1 MKRKAHFDLP
11 FCLVLSAGGCDC
23 VLKQGPLRTMPPPSD
38 IVKVAIEWPG
48 ANAQLLEIDQ
58 VCQSSKEGSGAQ
70 RRKCLGPQA
79 TGIISKGSDR
89 KPLRWAGPPQGR
101 CSLWLGKGF
110 FSSETEWFCWQQ
122 TAC

>member
-11 FCLVLSAGGCDC
+11 FCLVLSAGSCVC

-58 VCQSSKEGSGAQ
+58 VCQSCKEGSGAQ

-79 TGIISKGSDR
+79 TGIISKGNDR
-89 KPLRWAGPPQGR
+89 KPMCWAWTSP
-101 CSLWLGKGF
+101 GKIVTVAWERLLLIRG
-110 FSSETEWFCWQQ
+110 
-122 TAC
+122 